1 MDNSFFSRFAPK
13 DSKFF
18 PVLKQLADVMSDA
31 SDLLAGSLQCS
42 DLEERKVFYQK
53 IKDKERLG
61 DDISHH
67 IFDELSDSFVTPFD
81 REDIHTLADY
91 LDDVIDRINSCAKR
105 IATYNPKGISNDSIE
120 LGKIVS
126 KDAECIG
133 KAMDE
138 IAAMRKNAVQLK
150 ARCKELHDLE
160 NKADDIYDMA
170 IIRLFQ
176 EEKDG
181 IEIVKN
187 KDILNE
193 LEKATDAAER
203 VGKILKTMIVK
214 YA

>member
-1 MDNSFFSRFAPK
+1 
-13 DSKFF
+13 
-18 PVLKQLADVMSDA
+18 
-31 SDLLAGSLQCS
+31 
-42 DLEERKVFYQK
+42 
-53 IKDKERLG
+53 
-61 DDISHH
+61 
-67 IFDELSDSFVTPFD
+67 
-81 REDIHTLADY
+81 
-91 LDDVIDRINSCAKR
+91 
-105 IATYNPKGISNDSIE
+105 
-120 LGKIVS
+120 
-126 KDAECIG
+126 
-133 KAMDE
+133 MDE
-138 IAAMRKNAVQLK
+138 IVAMRKNAMQLK